1 MKPVF
6 FTQLQKEESAIPT
19 AMGII
24 DLEYFPYRRAT
35 QRQVFMDKKQTLH
48 RAQAFEHLFEAVI
61 LTDPGGAI
69 VDCNPAAERV
79 FGYLAEELDG
89 KFISMLIADDNAENI
104 AADILTAVEKHGV
117 WRGEL
122 RKMGNRNQ
130 TGVID
135 VVAAPLTGA
144 RGAFEGTTWIVRDIT
159 DRMML
164 EKRVKALEYYDTLTG
179 VPNRFVMYDRLQQ
192 MITTARR
199 NQLMFA
205 LFLVDLDD
213 FQTINDAGGYSTG
226 DAILREA
233 AERMQSVLR
242 QSDTVARAGG
252 DEFIIIASDIRQE
265 RDADLVCEN
274 IRAAFKGQFFV
285 AGVPYTISA
294 SVGTAIY
301 PRDGETSDN
310 LLMRADKALA
320 REKQIRRE
328 RPAEE

>member
-1 MKPVF
+1 
-6 FTQLQKEESAIPT
+6 
-19 AMGII
+19 
-24 DLEYFPYRRAT
+24 
-35 QRQVFMDKKQTLH
+35 MDKKQTLH

-69 VDCNPAAERV
+69 LDCNPAAERV

-89 KFISMLIADDNAENI
+89 KSISMLIADDNAEAI
-104 AADILTAVEKHGV
+104 AADILTQVEKHGA

-122 RKMGNRNQ
+122 RKLGSRNQ
-130 TGVID
+130 TGIIE
-135 VVAAPLTGA
+135 VVASPL
-144 RGAFEGTTWIVRDIT
+144 RGVRGHFEGATWIVRDIT

-164 EKRVKALEYYDTLTG
+164 EKRIKALEYYDTLTG

-213 FQTINDAGGYSTG
+213 FQKINDAGGYSAG
-226 DAILREA
+226 DAVLREA

-252 DEFIIIASDIRQE
+252 DEFIVIAADIRQE
-265 RDADLVCEN
+265 RDADVVREN
-274 IRAAFKGQFFV
+274 IQAAFRGQFLV
-285 AGVPYTISA
+285 GGAAYTVSA
-294 SVGTAIY
+294 SVGAAIY
-301 PRDGETSDN
+301 PRDGETSDD
-310 LLMRADKALA
+310 LLMCADKALA
-320 REKQIRRE
+320 REKLARRE
-328 RPAEE
+328 SRTDE